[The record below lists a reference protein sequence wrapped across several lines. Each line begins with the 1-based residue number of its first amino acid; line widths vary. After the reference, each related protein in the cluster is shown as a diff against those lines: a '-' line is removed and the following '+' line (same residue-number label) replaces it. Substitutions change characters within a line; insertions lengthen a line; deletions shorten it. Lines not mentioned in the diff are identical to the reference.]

1 MKNQSIVTSDEVIRL
16 ENVSFYR
23 NSQTILDKIN
33 WSIKSGEHWSLVG
46 LNGSGKSTIINILSG
61 YHFPSNG
68 KVWVL
73 EEEFGK
79 TSIPLL
85 RQRIGIVSNWI
96 NQQLPKNYNVLKTII
111 SGKFASFGIYQEIT
125 DEDKEKA
132 LSLLKQFG
140 FERFAH
146 RPLNTLSQGEMQ
158 KVLIIRALMTD
169 PELLIL
175 DEPANSLDLFARE
188 QLLQF
193 IEELA
198 TKKRN
203 MSLLLITHH
212 VEEIT
217 PLFKNTL
224 LLKNGKSFRQGNT
237 NELMNP
243 QTLYEFYDRPIEIV
257 PYVNNRVQV
266 IPSMKES
273 NN

>member
-1 MKNQSIVTSDEVIRL
+1 MKNQAIIRDNEVIRL

-23 NSQTILDKIN
+23 NDQPILDNIS

-96 NQQLPKNYNVLKTII
+96 NQQLPKNYDVLKTVI

-125 DEDKEKA
+125 DKDKDKA
-132 LSLLKQFG
+132 LSLLKEFD
-140 FERFAH
+140 FEHFAH
-146 RPLNTLSQGEMQ
+146 RPLTTLSQGEMQ

-198 TKKRN
+198 KEKRN

-212 VEEIT
+212 IEEIT
-217 PLFKNTL
+217 PLFTNTL
-224 LLKNGKSFRQGNT
+224 LLKDGKSFKKGNT
-237 NELMNP
+237 NKLMTP
-243 QTLYEFYDRPIEIV
+243 HTLHEFYDQPINIV
-257 PYVNNRVQV
+257 PYGDNRIQV
-266 IPSMKES
+266 IPSTKE
-273 NN
+273 NNT